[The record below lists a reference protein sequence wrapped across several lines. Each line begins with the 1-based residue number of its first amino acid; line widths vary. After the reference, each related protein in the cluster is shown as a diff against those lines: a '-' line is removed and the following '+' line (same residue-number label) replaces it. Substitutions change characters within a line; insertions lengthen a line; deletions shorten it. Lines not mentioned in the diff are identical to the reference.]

1 MSKISS
7 SMALVTLAVAAAA
20 LAADNGKRGDRFVPQ
35 NDDFRAS
42 IERSASQGSS
52 PGCCPTDLNCDG
64 QVDGADLG
72 LLLGSWG
79 PCPGCPADINGDG
92 IVSGADLG
100 LMLGAWGP
108 CSG

>member
-1 MSKISS
+1 MTKISS
-7 SMALVTLAVAAAA
+7 SIAFLSLAVAAAA
-20 LAADNGKRGDRFVPQ
+20 FAADNGKRGDRFVPQ

-52 PGCCPTDLNCDG
+52 PGCCPGDVNCDG
-64 QVDGADLG
+64 EIDGADLG

-79 PCPGCPADINGDG
+79 PCGGCPADINGDG
-92 IVSGADLG
+92 QVNGADLG

>member
-1 MSKISS
+1 MTKISS
-7 SMALVTLAVAAAA
+7 SIAFVTLAVAAAA
-20 LAADNGKRGDRFVPQ
+20 IAADNGKRNDRFMPQ

-52 PGCCPTDLNCDG
+52 PGCCPADINCDG
-64 QVDGADLG
+64 IVSGADLG
-72 LLLGSWG
+72 LLLGAWG
-79 PCPGCPADINGDG
+79 SCSGCPEDINGDG
-92 IVSGADLG
+92 TVSGADLG